1 MEKQIEIPQSRKKWY
16 AGNRFLSGVLL
27 VCMVLNLVPATGQ
40 KQIKPT
46 LYKVVYATTG
56 HTATPYKAKITGD
69 IVGEVM
75 TSQVYEVIAIEGDW
89 AKIKYKGGEYYLWK
103 KRLVKVD
110 EPDIVASDW
119 AKEWFSYNG
128 IYIGNV
134 GEWSGVTDD
143 WTKPVTR
150 AEMASLLVGDIMEN
164 IYSNWAVKFTL
175 PGAVQSTEKS
185 FFTDTDDF
193 YSYRLAYWGIIPGGK
208 FNPAGTLT
216 YDEMTTLLVKLMAYD
231 RKYNRQGGG
240 SELTKADIAKFGIG
254 GDTRPNA
261 KCTKEQAKMLCDKV
275 LLWNKEMSL
284 LSGVKH
290 EKKNERYGGTVYV
303 YDGIFTIKTMLGK
316 KPNQPHLF
324 VNAAGK
330 VELSNSKKQPF
341 KITFKKSAFTMDRK
355 VMPLFTIQTM
365 DGKYLGTAGTP
376 VNGSRLIAQK
386 DEFVWWIEHGPS
398 EDYQWTNFI
407 EDPNNYHQVVNVSAW
422 KITEGTPIITWFWKH
437 GTGSDSN
444 NCKFIFDKVSLL

>member
-1 MEKQIEIPQSRKKWY
+1 MSGSKWHREKKYLNI
-16 AGNRFLSGVLL
+16 LL
-27 VCMVLNLVPATGQ
+27 ILCMSLGILPAAGQ
-40 KQIKPT
+40 KPVRPS

-56 HTATPYKAKITGD
+56 HTATPYRAKTTGD
-69 IVGEVM
+69 IVGEVL

-110 EPDIVASDW
+110 APDIVASAW

-128 IYIGNV
+128 IYIGNP

-164 IYSNWAVKFTL
+164 IYGNWAVKFTL
-175 PGAVQSTEKS
+175 PGAVQSKENG

-216 YDEMTTLLVKLMAYD
+216 YDEMTTLLIKLMAYD
-231 RKYNRQGGG
+231 KKYIRQGGG

-275 LLWNKEMSL
+275 VLWNKEMSL
-284 LSGVKH
+284 LSGARH
-290 EKKNERYGGTVYV
+290 EKKTERYGGTVNMC
-303 YDGIFTIKTMLGK
+303 DGIFTIKTMLGK

-330 VELSNSKKQPF
+330 VELSNSQKQQF
-341 KITFKKSAFTMDRK
+341 KITFRKSAFTMDRK
-355 VMPLFTIQTM
+355 VMFLFTIQTM

-376 VNGSRLIAQK
+376 INGSRLIAQK
-386 DEFVWWIEHGPS
+386 DEFLWWIEHGPS
-398 EDYQWTNFI
+398 EDYQWTSFI
-407 EDPNNYHQVVNVSAW
+407 EDPNNYHQVLNVSAW
-422 KITEGTPIITWFWKH
+422 KITDGTPIISWFWRH
-437 GTGSDSN
+437 GTGADSN
-444 NCKFIFDKVSLL
+444 NCKFIFDKVE